1 MARGASR
8 QRDKA
13 GDIRTRIFFYPN
25 LVFYIKGG
33 GDYTPDLSGSVTDST
48 QIMRALADGQF

>member
-1 MARGASR
+1 MARDASR
-8 QRDKA
+8 QRDKPEN
-13 GDIRTRIFFYPN
+13 IRTRIFFYRS